1 MSRRRYVRHRAY
13 RSAVPSGDIYISRA
27 FRRHQAQGDP
37 AELGGAELGA
47 ERHMIEEKPITATTE
62 EVVAE
67 LRKRSAFMMVSHVK
81 PDGDTL
87 GAGLALGLA
96 LKKLGKRVHYF
107 QQDAV
112 PRNLRFLP
120 DTQYVTRDVPA
131 DLPEDT
137 LWVFGDMSDTARAG
151 EFLPKIAREN
161 ILDIDHHLGNSH
173 FGALNYV
180 LPHECSTGTCVM
192 HLLRG
197 LKVEVDKDIATC
209 LLTTIMTDTGGFMHS
224 NTTPEVLLL
233 SAELMNLGADKEQ
246 ITEEIFANKRYPALK
261 LLGRALDEARLEHDG
276 RYIWSY
282 VDEEMLKE
290 CDADGEDTE
299 EIVNHLRSVEGVEVS
314 ALFKDYD
321 GDIRVSLRSSGRVNV
336 QAAAA
341 RLGGGGHFRAS
352 GLTFLGSLPDAVK
365 AVDAALVAEG
375 L

>member
-1 MSRRRYVRHRAY
+1 
-13 RSAVPSGDIYISRA
+13 
-27 FRRHQAQGDP
+27 
-37 AELGGAELGA
+37 
-47 ERHMIEEKPITATTE
+47 MIDEKPVVATTE

-67 LRKRSAFMMVSHVK
+67 LRKRSAFVMVSHVK

-87 GAGLALGLA
+87 GAGLALGIA

-107 QQDAV
+107 QQDPV

-120 DTQYVTRDVPA
+120 DTEFVSRDMPP
-131 DLPEDT
+131 DLPADT

-151 EFLPKIAREN
+151 EFLPKLAREN
-161 ILDIDHHLGNSH
+161 ILDIDHHLGNAH

-180 LPHECSTGTCVM
+180 LPHECSTGTCVV

-197 LKVEVDKDIATC
+197 LKVDIDKDIATC

-224 NTTPEVLLL
+224 NTTPEVLTL
-233 SAELMNLGADKEQ
+233 SAELMHLGANKEQ
-246 ITEEIFANKRYPALK
+246 ITEEIFANKRLAALK
-261 LLGRALDEARLEHDG
+261 LLGRALNEAQVERDG

-282 VDEEMLKE
+282 VDDAMLAE
-290 CDADGEDTE
+290 CGADGEDTE

-314 ALFKDYD
+314 ALFKAYD

-336 QAAAA
+336 QAAAS

-352 GLTFLGSLPDAVK
+352 GLTYSGPLPEAVR
-365 AVDAALVAEG
+365 AVEEALAAEG

>member
-1 MSRRRYVRHRAY
+1 
-13 RSAVPSGDIYISRA
+13 
-27 FRRHQAQGDP
+27 
-37 AELGGAELGA
+37 
-47 ERHMIEEKPITATTE
+47 MIQQDRTIATTE
-62 EVVAE
+62 QVVAE
-67 LRKRSAFMMVSHVK
+67 LRKRPAFVMVSHVK

-120 DTQYVTRDVPA
+120 DTEHVSREVPT
-131 DLPEDT
+131 DLPPDT
-137 LWVFGDMSDTARAG
+137 LWVFGDMSNTARAG
-151 EFLPKIAREN
+151 EFLPKIDRAN
-161 ILDIDHHLGNSH
+161 ILDIDHHLGNDH

-180 LPHECSTGTCVM
+180 LTHECSTGTCVM
-192 HLLRG
+192 HLLRSLG
-197 LKVEVDKDIATC
+197 VEIDAGIATC

-224 NTTPEVLLL
+224 NTTPDVLRV
-233 SAELMNLGADKEQ
+233 SAELMELGANKEQ
-246 ITEEIFANKRYPALK
+246 ITEEIFANKRLAAIQ
-261 LLGRALDEARLEHDG
+261 LLGRALSEAKIEHNG

-282 VDEEMLKE
+282 VDEAMLEE

-299 EIVNHLRSVEGVEVS
+299 EIVNHLRSVEGVEVA
-314 ALFKDYD
+314 ALFKAYD

-352 GLTFLGSLPDAVK
+352 GLTFLGPLRDAIP
-365 AVDAALVAEG
+365 AVDQALVAEG

>member
-1 MSRRRYVRHRAY
+1 V
-13 RSAVPSGDIYISRA
+13 
-27 FRRHQAQGDP
+27 
-37 AELGGAELGA
+37 
-47 ERHMIEEKPITATTE
+47 IEDRTIATTE

-67 LRKRSAFMMVSHVK
+67 LRKRPAFVMVSHVK

-120 DTQYVTRDVPA
+120 DTQYVSREVPA
-131 DLPEDT
+131 DLPPGT
-137 LWVFGDMSDTARAG
+137 LWVFGDMSNTSRAG
-151 EFLPKIAREN
+151 EFLPKVDRAD
-161 ILDIDHHLGNSH
+161 ILDIDHHLGNDH
-173 FGALNYV
+173 FGALNFV
-180 LPHECSTGTCVM
+180 LTHECSTGTCVM
-192 HLLRG
+192 HLLRALG
-197 LKVEVDKDIATC
+197 VKIDADIATC

-224 NTTPEVLLL
+224 NTTPDVLRV
-233 SAELMNLGADKEQ
+233 SAELMELGANKEQ
-246 ITEEIFANKRYPALK
+246 ITEEIFANKRLAALK
-261 LLGRALDEARLEHDG
+261 LLGRALDEARVEHDG

-282 VDEEMLKE
+282 VDEAMLEE

-299 EIVNHLRSVEGVEVS
+299 EIVNHLRSVDGVEIA
-314 ALFKDYD
+314 ALFKAYD

-352 GLTFLGSLPDAVK
+352 GLTFVGSLPNAIK
-365 AVDAALVAEG
+365 AVDEALLAEG